1 MKIMIAYP
9 PIETEKGVPLLSQNR
24 QFQYFNEPTYIYPI
38 VPASAAT
45 LLNQA
50 GYEVIWSD
58 GIAEE
63 KTYSG
68 WLEEVKRE
76 SPDLIAMETKT
87 PVVKRHWQIIE
98 EIKNINPR
106 IKTILTGD
114 HVTALPEESMEK
126 SKVDFI
132 LTGGDYDFLLLN
144 LVKFLKGKDSLELGI
159 WYRERKGVKN
169 TGRFRPHHDLN
180 SLPFI
185 DRELTKWWLYSEK
198 NGNYKKTPGTYIM
211 AGRDC
216 WWHRC
221 SFCSW
226 TTLYPNY
233 RVRTPRKV
241 LDEIGE
247 LIRSYPV
254 KEIFDDTGTFPRGKW
269 LENFCQGM
277 IERGYNKKVNLG
289 CNLKFG
295 PVTQEQYHLMKKAGF
310 RYLLFGFESGK
321 QETLD
326 RVNKGIKVRHIIEGC
341 KMAKKAGLEPH
352 LTIMLGYPWETKED
366 VVKTIKLAKDLFRK
380 GYADTLQATIVIPYP
395 GTPLFEYCKHNNLL
409 KTRDWDDY
417 DMRKPVMKTPLSEH
431 EIIEATQKLYK
442 VFFTPQYILRRLVS
456 IRNFNDLSFIKRG
469 LTKISGHLKDF
480 SSPKETQ

>member
-9 PIETEKGVPLLSQNR
+9 PMESEKGIPLLSQNR
-24 QFQYFNEPTYIYPI
+24 QFQYFNEGTYIYPL

-45 LLNQA
+45 LLKQA

-63 KTYSG
+63 KTYSN
-68 WLEEVKRE
+68 WLEEVKKE
-76 SPDLIAMETKT
+76 SPDLLAMETKT
-87 PVVKRHWQIIE
+87 PVVKRHWQIIKDVKD
-98 EIKNINPR
+98 IDPR
-106 IKTILTGD
+106 IKAVLMGD

-132 LTGGDYDFLLLN
+132 LTGGDYDFLLLD
-144 LVKFLKGKDSLELGI
+144 LVKFLKGKDSLEPGI
-159 WYRERKGVKN
+159 WHKEKGEVKN
-169 TGRFRPHHDLN
+169 TGKFRLNHDLD
-180 SLPFI
+180 SLAFI
-185 DRELTKWWLYSEK
+185 DRKLTKWWLYSER
-198 NGNYKKTPGTYIM
+198 NGNYRKTPGTYVM

-233 RVRTPRKV
+233 RVRSAQHV
-241 LDEIGE
+241 LDEIGDI
-247 LIRSYPV
+247 IRHHPV
-254 KEIFDDTGTFPRGKW
+254 KEIFDDTGTFPKGKW
-269 LENFCQGM
+269 LENFCEGM

-295 PVTQEQYHLMKKAGF
+295 SVTQEQYHFMKKAGF
-310 RYLLFGFESGK
+310 RYLLFGLESAK

-366 VVKTIKLAKDLFRK
+366 VDETIKLARDLFRK

-395 GTPLFEYCKHNNLL
+395 GTPLFEYCKENNLL
-409 KTRDWDDY
+409 TIKDWDDY
-417 DMRKPVMKTPLSEH
+417 DMRKPVMKIPLSEK
-431 EIIEATQKLYK
+431 EIIEATQQLYK

-456 IRNFNDLSFIKRG
+456 IRNFNDLKFIKRG
-469 LTKISGHLKDF
+469 LSKISGHIKDF
-480 SSPKETQ
+480 SATK

>member
-1 MKIMIAYP
+1 MIAYP
-9 PIETEKGVPLLSQNR
+9 PIESEKGVPLLSQNR
-24 QFQYFNEPTYIYPI
+24 QFQYFNEPTYIYPM

-45 LLNQA
+45 LLKQA
-50 GYEVIWSD
+50 GYEVVWSD
-58 GIAEE
+58 GIAAE
-63 KTYSG
+63 KTYSH
-68 WLEEVKRE
+68 WLEEVKKE
-76 SPDLIAMETKT
+76 SPDLLAMETKT
-87 PVVKRHWQIIE
+87 PVVKKHWQIIE
-98 EIKNINPR
+98 DIKNINPH
-106 IKTILTGD
+106 IKTILMGD

-144 LVKFLKGKDSLELGI
+144 LVKFLEGKDSLEPGI
-159 WYRERKGVKN
+159 GYKEKVKVKN
-169 TGRFRPHHDLN
+169 TGRFRPNHDLN

-233 RVRTPRKV
+233 RVRSPQNV

-247 LIRSYPV
+247 LIENYPV
-254 KEIFDDTGTFPRGKW
+254 KEIFDDTGTFPKGKW

-295 PVTQEQYHLMKKAGF
+295 PVTQEQYHLMKEAGF
-310 RYLLFGFESGK
+310 RYLLFGLESAEQK
-321 QETLD
+321 TLD

-366 VVKTIKLAKDLFRK
+366 VAKTIKLARDLFRK

-395 GTPLFEYCKHNNLL
+395 GTPLFDHCKHNNLL
-409 KTRDWDDY
+409 KTRDWDNY
-417 DMRKPVMKTPLSEH
+417 DMRKPVMKTPLSEK

-442 VFFTPQYILRRLVS
+442 VFFTPQYVLRRLVS
-456 IRNFNDLSFIKRG
+456 IRNFDDLNFIKRG
-469 LTKISGHLKDF
+469 FTKISGHIRDF
-480 SSPKETQ
+480 SAPK